1 MNEPKRYLDGDRG
14 TLSARLLA
22 SAERDAPSD
31 RSLQR
36 ALALAAAVGA
46 ATATGSAGAT
56 TASSAVSVTVWLK
69 WLAVGA
75 LAGGVTAQIG
85 SKLLDGGSEAPPAAR
100 PSSVAS
106 AELAVPM
113 PPSLTT
119 GAAAAPAPPSAS
131 SGSTTPPAL
140 TVAVP
145 SALPPSAPAAPAAS
159 VEAPKD
165 TLRDELTRIDA
176 AQRRQAAGDAAGTL
190 AELDAYQRD
199 FPKGRFQSEA
209 ALLRAEALA
218 FQGKCVTVRR
228 LAEEAGDGGVL
239 GRRWAALRQRCP

>member
-1 MNEPKRYLDGDRG
+1 MKP
-14 TLSARLLA
+14 LSSGSFTKSFLWWGRAVQA
-22 SAERDAPSD
+22 T
-31 RSLQR
+31 
-36 ALALAAAVGA
+36 ALAIHTEKDHSTTQQGQ
-46 ATATGSAGAT
+46 GSRAQGNSTIAI
-56 TASSAVSVTVWLK
+56 TV
-69 WLAVGA
+69 
-75 LAGGVTAQIG
+75 G

-119 GAAAAPAPPSAS
+119 GAAAAPALPSAS

-159 VEAPKD
+159 VEVPKD